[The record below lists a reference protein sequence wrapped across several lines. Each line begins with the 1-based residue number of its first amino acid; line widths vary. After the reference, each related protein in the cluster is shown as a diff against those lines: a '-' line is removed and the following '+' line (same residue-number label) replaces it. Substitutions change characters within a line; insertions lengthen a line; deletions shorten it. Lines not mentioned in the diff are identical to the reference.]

1 MKRRHTNAIRNLAE
15 NMAESAAACLV
26 TMVQGNV
33 LVLGVGH
40 WVVAGKTG
48 LFAGILT
55 TIALYL
61 HGGKNRWLTAA
72 CLGLSTALVDY
83 LVHPSGFGPDLAE
96 PMVTGMAAAGLSLL
110 VASRRLKQ

>member
-1 MKRRHTNAIRNLAE
+1 MKRRHTNAIRNLVE
-15 NMAESAAACLV
+15 SMAESAAACLV

-40 WVVAGKTG
+40 WVVAGQTG
-48 LFAGILT
+48 ILAGILT
-55 TIALYL
+55 ILPMYIY
-61 HGGKNRWLTAA
+61 GGKNRWLTAG

-96 PMVTGMAAAGLSLL
+96 PIVTGFTAAVLSLL
-110 VASRRLKQ
+110 VSSRRH